1 MSWLKEL
8 QPQIKSLLELGSNP
22 YFQTLLI
29 QKYFS
34 FDLHLANYFGDSSR
48 NGLQVD
54 SVNVDGKI
62 HEFKYQHFNI
72 ECERFPYPDSTFD
85 AVLFCEIIEHLLLSA
100 DAPIAEIGR
109 ILKPGG
115 YMIISTPNVVRLANF
130 ALLVR
135 GRNIYAPYSPN
146 GAYGR
151 HNREF
156 SLPELEMLLRKHGFE
171 VVKTLVTNIYPH
183 SLQAK
188 LLQSLRPRTWKEHLF
203 VMGRK
208 I

>member
-1 MSWLKEL
+1 MLKLSKSDQAYLQKFYKIFATAEQAETYLKDCSGRVQVVMSWLKEL

-115 YMIISTPNVVRLANF
+115 YHDYFDSKCGEAC
-130 ALLVR
+130 
-135 GRNIYAPYSPN
+135 
-146 GAYGR
+146 
-151 HNREF
+151 
-156 SLPELEMLLRKHGFE
+156 
-171 VVKTLVTNIYPH
+171 
-183 SLQAK
+183 
-188 LLQSLRPRTWKEHLF
+188 
-203 VMGRK
+203 
-208 I
+208 